1 MNHHLPQDDLANRRG
16 RQLFVPPC
24 ITTYTDDE
32 LLEAMGPAL
41 ATNSGTGSNLLG
53 TPDPFLDP
61 NFTFPGEE

>member
-1 MNHHLPQDDLANRRG
+1 MNHQLPQNNQPNPVRPP
-16 RQLFVPPC
+16 FVPPR

-32 LLEAMGPAL
+32 LLEAMGPVL
-41 ATNSGTGSNLLG
+41 ANTSQVGSGLFG